1 MKDIVYID
9 GKEEEVEIK
18 PITLFYGYSYKLDVP
33 NSIKIDCSRSLELA
47 QQFTEEDII
56 WASKSQVF
64 RVCFDVV
71 FRDPNITQPKTLAEF
86 QGQGSGVKAVFVLIM
101 RMINVIVEHGEAWSR
116 GLLKIDVRHPET
128 CLHPREQANLA
139 DLFIKLQPGGFRQ
152 VQEEIDL
159 DD

>member
-18 PITLFYGYSYKLDVP
+18 PITLFY
-33 NSIKIDCSRSLELA
+33 CSRSLELA

-64 RVCFDVV
+64 RVCFDIV